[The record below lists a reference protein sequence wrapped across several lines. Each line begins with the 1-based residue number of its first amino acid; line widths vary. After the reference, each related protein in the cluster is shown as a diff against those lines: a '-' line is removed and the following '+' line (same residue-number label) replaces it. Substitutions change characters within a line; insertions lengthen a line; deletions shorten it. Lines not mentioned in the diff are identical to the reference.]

1 MAAAALVTENFK
13 FVSLFFKSKDVMI
26 FNGLIA
32 LGTVAGQTAYNV
44 FAFHCPC
51 SSGRNY
57 FYGLAAIGVPA
68 LAFFLV
74 GIMMN
79 KSTWDLVS
87 ECRLRRCRKLSTA
100 AGFALVGTIIGRAV
114 VAPLTW
120 VVISFLQGQAY
131 TCALSEFVNASSLQ
145 GFPSGQGSEVMAK
158 LPCDG
163 SVPPELQ
170 RFWPEIERRL
180 KYESQ
185 IIGWLLVAGLSLT
198 VFLMLCMKGCSSPL
212 GYRQE
217 DYWSQY
223 RSNEKSLF
231 ERTASVHARLLAAEN
246 VKSFFGFV
254 ALEKEDKEQ
263 LVDYQTASPI
273 CSTNWNRVTGVYLYR
288 EKNGLPLYSRLNK
301 WATYTLENNME
312 DMEKEM
318 DVLTY

>member
-44 FAFHCPC
+44 FAFECPC

-57 FYGLAAIGVPA
+57 RYGLAVIGVPA
-68 LAFFLV
+68 LAFFLI

-87 ECRLRRCRKLSTA
+87 ECRLRKCRKLSGA
-100 AGFALVGTIIGRAV
+100 AAFALLGTVIGRAV

-120 VVISFLQGQAY
+120 AVISLLQGQAY
-131 TCALSEFVNASSLQ
+131 MCALSEFVDPSTVE
-145 GFPSGQGSEVMAK
+145 GFPADQGSEVIAK
-158 LPCDG
+158 FPCQQ
-163 SVPPELQ
+163 SVPTELQ
-170 RFWPEIERRL
+170 GFWSEIERRL

-185 IIGWLLVAGLSLT
+185 LFGWLLVAGMSLT
-198 VFLMLCMKGCSSPL
+198 VFLMLCLKRCCSPL
-212 GYRQE
+212 GYQQE
-217 DYWSQY
+217 NYWSQY
-223 RSNEKSLF
+223 RSNEKTLF
-231 ERTASVHARLLAAEN
+231 QRTAAVHARLLAAEN

-254 ALEKEDKEQ
+254 ALEKDEKEELAEHQ
-263 LVDYQTASPI
+263 SVSPV

-301 WATYTLENNME
+301 WAMYSLENNVE
-312 DMEKEM
+312 AMEKEM
-318 DVLTY
+318 DMLS